1 LIAIFHSAKCKS
13 MSDFEQLSALAFH
26 VEKVAS
32 RRLALKLSLSPEQA
46 LRQTLESVAG
56 PAGLPQMLAQREN
69 QRVAQAARQ
78 TAKRQASLDA
88 RNARLAQQQAPLG
101 AWLAWFDGS
110 AHPNPGHCGIGGLLR
125 APDGRE
131 FEISRDAGHGSSSDA
146 EYLALIAVLEQALP
160 MQPALL
166 VVYGDSQVVINDAS
180 RVDGLAAPGLQLHR
194 AKARALIAALPQ
206 VQLRWIPRHKNAAA
220 DALSQRAYNLRPNK
234 FPIEET

>member
-1 LIAIFHSAKCKS
+1 MAFDLISIFSGKRKP

-26 VEKVAS
+26 AEKVAS
-32 RRLALKLSLSPEQA
+32 RRLALKLSLTPEQA
-46 LRQTLESVAG
+46 LWQTLESVAG
-56 PAGLPQMLAQREN
+56 PAGLSQMLVQRET
-69 QRVAQAARQ
+69 RRLALTARQ
-78 TAKRQASLDA
+78 AEKRQISLDA
-88 RNARLAQQQAPLG
+88 RNARLAKQQAPLG

-160 MQPALL
+160 MLPALL

-180 RVDGLAAPGLQLHR
+180 RTDGLAAPSLQLHR
-194 AKARALIAALPQ
+194 AKVKTLIAALPK

-220 DALSQRAYNLRPNK
+220 DALSQRAYDLRSG
-234 FPIEET
+234 